1 VNLPDLLASELRNRS
16 VPVSP
21 AIEQKLVVY
30 IQELERWNRAVN
42 LTALRGVELVR
53 RLVADPVWIGQQ
65 LQLSGT
71 LADVGSGN
79 GSPAIPLCLTRPIAH
94 TDLIEARVRRAAF
107 LRHITQILDI
117 KRVNVRNTRL
127 EELEASDAPVD
138 WFSLQAVHPTAMIL
152 QAMKRLSS
160 PTTRVVWITSVR
172 RAPVPA
178 ADSILVPGGNTRA
191 WVFRLDQS

>member
-1 VNLPDLLASELRNRS
+1 MSLPDLLASELRNRS
-16 VPVSP
+16 VLVSP
-21 AIEQKLVVY
+21 DIEEKLVVY

-53 RLVADPVWIGQQ
+53 RLVVEPVWIGHQ

-79 GSPAIPLCLTRPIAH
+79 GSPAIPLCLTRPVTH

-107 LRHITQILDI
+107 LRHITQTLDI
-117 KRVNVRNTRL
+117 KEVNVKNARL
-127 EELEASDAPVD
+127 EELAASDVPVD
-138 WFSLQAVHPTAMIL
+138 WFSLQAVHPSALVL
-152 QAMKRLSS
+152 QAMKRLGS
-160 PTTRVVWITSVR
+160 PTTRVVWITSLR
-172 RAPVPA
+172 EAPVPA
-178 ADSILVPGGNTRA
+178 ANSLLVPGGNTLA